1 MTYRPFRPIWLAGG
15 AMVAL
20 AAISSAQAP
29 SSDEF
34 AQSIRPVL
42 MQNCA
47 ACHNPA
53 NPRNRVGFLKA
64 QTSKDLEANRGLWR
78 NVAAQLHNRTM
89 PPVDTKLSE
98 DDRLR
103 ISQWIDKRLRQTAC
117 SAGDFAGAVA

>member
-53 NPRNRVGFLKA
+53 GAPSRTRALATKSR
-64 QTSKDLEANRGLWR
+64 TS
-78 NVAAQLHNRTM
+78 
-89 PPVDTKLSE
+89 
-98 DDRLR
+98 
-103 ISQWIDKRLRQTAC
+103 
-117 SAGDFAGAVA
+117 